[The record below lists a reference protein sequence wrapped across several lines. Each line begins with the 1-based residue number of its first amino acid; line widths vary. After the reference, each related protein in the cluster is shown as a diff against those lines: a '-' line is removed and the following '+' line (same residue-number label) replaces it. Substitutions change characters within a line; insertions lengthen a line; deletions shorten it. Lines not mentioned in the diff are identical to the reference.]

1 MPAVIGHDAK
11 GKAPLLAPFSLMP
24 EISVILPFHNESAGV
39 HRLLHRL
46 YPVLGQLGL
55 RYEIICV
62 DDGSTDNTFASL
74 VHERQFDQRLKIVRF
89 ARNFGKET
97 ALTCGL
103 HLAKGDAAITMD
115 SDLQHPPE
123 VIPELVKKWREGF
136 EIVYAARANRET
148 DGRLRRI
155 LSRAF
160 YAVFR
165 TIADVPMPEGA
176 GDFCLI
182 GRKAVDAINALPERN
197 RFMKGLTAWVGFKQ
211 GTVPFEV
218 ASRENGHTHWSFFRL
233 IRFAFDGLSA
243 FSTLPLRIW
252 TWCGAAVS
260 FAAIAYALYLI
271 LDTLIYGVS
280 VPGYASLMVG
290 ILFLGGL
297 QLLSLG
303 VIGEYMAR
311 IFTEV
316 KARPLY
322 FVSERVGFE

>member
-1 MPAVIGHDAK
+1 M
-11 GKAPLLAPFSLMP
+11 PLL
-24 EISVILPFHNESAGV
+24 SVILPFHNESAGI
-39 HRLLHRL
+39 HHLLQRL
-46 YPVLGQLGL
+46 YPVLGQLDL
-55 RYEIICV
+55 NYEIICV
-62 DDGSTDNTFASL
+62 DDGSSDATFESL

-89 ARNFGKET
+89 TRNFGKET

-103 HLAKGDAAITMD
+103 QLAKGDVAVTMD

-123 VIPELVKKWREGF
+123 VIAALVEKWREGF
-136 EIVYAARANRET
+136 EVVYAARVDRKT
-148 DGRLRRI
+148 DNPCRRF

-160 YAVFR
+160 YTVFR
-165 TIADVPMPEGA
+165 VIADIQMPEGV
-176 GDFCLI
+176 GDFCLLD
-182 GRKAVDAINALPERN
+182 RKAINAINALPERN
-197 RFMKGLTAWVGFKQ
+197 RFMKGLTSWVGFRQ
-211 GTVPFEV
+211 STVPFEV
-218 ASRENGHTHWSFFRL
+218 GARDSGHTNFSFFRL
-233 IRFAFDGLSA
+233 LRFAFDGLSA

-260 FAAIAYALYLI
+260 VAALAYALFLI
-271 LDTLIYGVS
+271 LDTLISGVD

-322 FVSERVGFE
+322 FISEKVGFE

>member
-1 MPAVIGHDAK
+1 MLSI
-11 GKAPLLAPFSLMP
+11 
-24 EISVILPFHNESAGV
+24 ILPFHNETAGI
-39 HRLLHRL
+39 HNLFRRL
-46 YPVLGQLGL
+46 YPVLGSLNIP
-55 RYEIICV
+55 YEIICV
-62 DDGSTDNTFASL
+62 DDGSSDNTFESL
-74 VHERQFDQRLKIVRF
+74 VNEREFDHRIKIVRL

-103 HLAKGDAAITMD
+103 HMAQGDAAITMD

-123 VIPELVKKWREGF
+123 IIADLVAKWRAGYQM
-136 EIVYAARANRET
+136 VYATRVDRRT
-148 DGRLRRI
+148 DGKLRRMF
-155 LSRAF
+155 SRAF

-165 TIADVPMPEGA
+165 TIADIQMPEGA

-182 GRKAVDAINALPERN
+182 DRKVIDAINSLPERN
-197 RFMKGLTAWVGFKQ
+197 RFMKGLTSWVGFKQ

-218 ASRENGHTHWSFFRL
+218 GVRESGATHWSFFRL
-233 IRFAFDGLSA
+233 VRFAFDGLSA

-252 TWCGAAVS
+252 TWCGAVVS
-260 FAAIAYALYLI
+260 FVAIAYALYLI
-271 LDTLIYGVS
+271 FDTLVYGID
-280 VPGYASLMVG
+280 VPGYASIMVA

-303 VIGEYMAR
+303 VMGEYMAR

-322 FVSERVGFE
+322 FVSDRIGFDPTIKHEHD